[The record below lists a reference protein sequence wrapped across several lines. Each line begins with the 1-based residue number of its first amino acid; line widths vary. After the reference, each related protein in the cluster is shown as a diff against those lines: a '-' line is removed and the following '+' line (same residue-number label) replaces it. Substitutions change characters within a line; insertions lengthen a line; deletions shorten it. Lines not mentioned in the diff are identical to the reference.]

1 MDTAE
6 EERWCME
13 NAGVARTQGCVCV
26 AARVLVRKDSGTGR
40 TCVCA
45 CARARVCVR
54 VCVLVREDSCAG
66 SLSRHAAALLNVV

>member
-1 MDTAE
+1 MDAAE

-40 TCVCA
+40 T
-45 CARARVCVR
+45 RVCVR
-54 VCVLVREDSCAG
+54 ACVCVGARGLVRRESFQARGG
-66 SLSRHAAALLNVV
+66 SA